1 MRLSNPSCTS
11 QHDSNSSIMAARLY
25 LGLEMKHI
33 IPPQP
38 ISQNQLDNLV
48 RMLGNVG
55 KQLENTI
62 VSPTLQNTIV
72 SPTLVTKGIMERTQ
86 KEEVFMGPGSLVF
99 ACLSLLLTPTY
110 RVLRLFSPILHNR

>member
-11 QHDSNSSIMAARLY
+11 QHDSNSSIMAGRLY

-38 ISQNQLDNLV
+38 ISQNQLDNPV

-55 KQLENTI
+55 KQLEW
-62 VSPTLQNTIV
+62 LQNTIV